1 MLNRCRRLVYTD
13 LLAVMFQNMAL
24 REKII
29 ENGNVTI
36 HFVGV
41 GQKDYALCGQ
51 DLAGDSK
58 LGYEESEGTKERVTC
73 RDCIAIV
80 EYCKKIKRS
89 EWRS

>member
-1 MLNRCRRLVYTD
+1 
-13 LLAVMFQNMAL
+13 MAI

-29 ENGNVTI
+29 ENGKVI
-36 HFVGV
+36 VHFVGV
-41 GQKDYALCGQ
+41 RQQDYALCGQ

-58 LGYEESEGTKERVTC
+58 LGYLESQRTNEKVTC

-80 EYCKKIKRS
+80 KFCKTIKRS

>member
-1 MLNRCRRLVYTD
+1 
-13 LLAVMFQNMAL
+13 MAL

-29 ENGNVTI
+29 ENGNATI
-36 HFVGV
+36 HFVGE

-58 LGYEESEGTKERVTC
+58 LGYEKSEGTKERVTC

>member
-1 MLNRCRRLVYTD
+1 
-13 LLAVMFQNMAL
+13 MAL

-29 ENGNVTI
+29 ENGKVTV

-58 LGYEESEGTKERVTC
+58 LGYTESQNTKEKVTC
-73 RDCIAIV
+73 RDCIEIV
-80 EYCKKIKRS
+80 EYCRSIKRS
-89 EWRS
+89 EYRS

>member
-1 MLNRCRRLVYTD
+1 MLA
-13 LLAVMFQNMAL
+13 AVFFIMAI

-29 ENGNVTI
+29 ENGKATV
-36 HFVGV
+36 HFLGV
-41 GQKDYALCGQ
+41 GQQDYALCGQ
-51 DLAGDSK
+51 DLAGDST
-58 LGYEESEGTKERVTC
+58 LGYEESQGTKEKVTC